1 MPSNGV
7 CWGLLA
13 SPSAS
18 TSFTAVSVGNM
29 YICGVK
35 IDGTIACWGETYG
48 APDTP
53 PPVGP
58 FTSVSVGYRF
68 ACGVKTDRT
77 IACWDVPQQ
86 PVNCCF

>member
-1 MPSNGV
+1 
-7 CWGLLA
+7 LE
-13 SPSAS
+13 SPSTR
-18 TSFTAVSVGNM
+18 TSFASVSVGNM

-35 IDGTIACWGETYG
+35 TDGTIACWGDTYG

-53 PPVGP
+53 PPAGT

-68 ACGVKTDRT
+68 ACGVKTDGT
-77 IACWDVPQQ
+77 IACWDVPQA